1 MVKIDTAKGSTVT
14 VKQELYRERST
25 GYSPLGVMGVRK
37 PSTKHLGLFKEIFEI
52 CGTMKKSDITI
63 LVADDD
69 PDYLFQT
76 VFNLEKAGY
85 KTIAVESQAEAESII
100 ARFKPNLAIFDLMME
115 SDDSGFILCYKI
127 KRKYPDVP
135 VILATA
141 VSHETGLS
149 FSIDS
154 DQEKSWIRADKY
166 LEKGIRPEQL
176 DQEVMKLL
184 KL

>member
-1 MVKIDTAKGSTVT
+1 MNKN
-14 VKQELYRERST
+14 E
-25 GYSPLGVMGVRK
+25 
-37 PSTKHLGLFKEIFEI
+37 F
-52 CGTMKKSDITI
+52 TI

-76 VFNLEKAGY
+76 IYALGKAGY
-85 KTIAVESQAEAESII
+85 KTMAAESQAEAESVI
-100 ARFKPNLAIFDLMME
+100 ARFKPSLAIFDLMME
-115 SDDSGFILCYKI
+115 NDDSGFILCYKT

-141 VSHETGLS
+141 VSHETGLT

-154 DQEKSWIRADKY
+154 EQEKSWIRADKY

>member
-1 MVKIDTAKGSTVT
+1 MNKN
-14 VKQELYRERST
+14 E
-25 GYSPLGVMGVRK
+25 
-37 PSTKHLGLFKEIFEI
+37 F
-52 CGTMKKSDITI
+52 TI

-76 VFNLEKAGY
+76 IFALGKAGY
-85 KTIAVESQAEAESII
+85 KTMAAESQAEAESVI
-100 ARFKPNLAIFDLMME
+100 ARFKPSLAIFDLMME
-115 SDDSGFILCYKI
+115 SDDSGFILCYKT

-141 VSHETGLS
+141 VSHETGLT

-154 DQEKSWIRADKY
+154 EQEKSWIRADKY

>member
-1 MVKIDTAKGSTVT
+1 
-14 VKQELYRERST
+14 
-25 GYSPLGVMGVRK
+25 
-37 PSTKHLGLFKEIFEI
+37 
-52 CGTMKKSDITI
+52 MKKSEITI

-76 VFNLEKAGY
+76 VFNLKKAGY
-85 KTIAVESQAEAESII
+85 NTIAVESQAEAESVF
-100 ARFKPNLAIFDLMME
+100 ARFRPDLAVFDLMME

-127 KRKYPDVP
+127 KKKYPDVP

-141 VSHETGLS
+141 VAHETGLS
-149 FSIDS
+149 FSLDS
-154 DQEKSWIRADKY
+154 EHEKSWIRADKY

-176 DQEVMKLL
+176 DQEIMKLL

>member
-1 MVKIDTAKGSTVT
+1 
-14 VKQELYRERST
+14 
-25 GYSPLGVMGVRK
+25 
-37 PSTKHLGLFKEIFEI
+37 
-52 CGTMKKSDITI
+52 MKKSNFTI

-69 PDYLFQT
+69 PDYLYQT
-76 VFNLEKAGY
+76 ISNLERSGY
-85 KTIAVESQAEAESII
+85 RTIAVESQSEAELYISKF
-100 ARFKPNLAIFDLMME
+100 RPDLAIFDLMME

-127 KRKYPDVP
+127 KKRYPDVP

-149 FSIDS
+149 FSLDS
-154 DQEKSWIRADKY
+154 EHEKSWIRADRY
-166 LEKGIRPEQL
+166 LEKGIRAEQL

>member
-1 MVKIDTAKGSTVT
+1 M
-14 VKQELYRERST
+14 Y
-25 GYSPLGVMGVRK
+25 
-37 PSTKHLGLFKEIFEI
+37 
-52 CGTMKKSDITI
+52 KSDFTI

-69 PDYLFQT
+69 PDYLYQT
-76 VFNLEKAGY
+76 VFNLEKSGY
-85 KTIAVESQAEAESII
+85 KTVAAESQAEAESVIN
-100 ARFKPNLAIFDLMME
+100 RLKPSLAIFDLMME

-141 VSHETGLS
+141 VSHETGMS

-154 DQEKSWIRADKY
+154 EQERSWIRADVY

-176 DQEVMKLL
+176 DQEIMRLL

>member
-1 MVKIDTAKGSTVT
+1 
-14 VKQELYRERST
+14 
-25 GYSPLGVMGVRK
+25 
-37 PSTKHLGLFKEIFEI
+37 
-52 CGTMKKSDITI
+52 MKKSDFTI

-76 VFNLEKAGY
+76 VHGLERAGY
-85 KTIAVESQAEAESII
+85 KTIAVESQAEAESVISKF
-100 ARFKPNLAIFDLMME
+100 RPSLAIFDLMME

-127 KRKYPDVP
+127 KKKYPDVP

-141 VSHETGLS
+141 VAKETGMS

-154 DQEKSWIRADKY
+154 GNEKSWIRADKY

-176 DQEVMKLL
+176 DQEVMMLL

>member
-1 MVKIDTAKGSTVT
+1 
-14 VKQELYRERST
+14 
-25 GYSPLGVMGVRK
+25 
-37 PSTKHLGLFKEIFEI
+37 
-52 CGTMKKSDITI
+52 MKKSDFTI
-63 LVADDD
+63 LIADDD

-76 VFNLEKAGY
+76 VYALGKAGY
-85 KTIAVESQAEAESII
+85 KTMAVESQAEAESVIEKF
-100 ARFKPNLAIFDLMME
+100 RPSLAIFDLMME

-127 KRKYPDVP
+127 KRKYPEVP

-154 DQEKSWIRADKY
+154 DSDKSWIRADRY